1 MNIQTIQLENWKK
14 FTDPVE
20 INLKEG
26 LNVLYGPNESGKTT
40 LIDSVITTFYSK
52 HTSNSQKIKS
62 LKPWGTSL
70 HPRSSISFT
79 KNGQKY
85 RITKGF
91 QEKKS
96 LLEKMDQG
104 SWMQIAEGDQADK
117 QLIGLIGGQM
127 PARGDTK
134 PEYWGLGQT
143 LWMVQGT
150 PIIQEELNHETRS
163 SMQKMVGATIESD
176 EEKNVLKN
184 INSRFLENFSPKKKE
199 LKKKS
204 QLGTLKEEIIKLK
217 NELSASQ
224 ANIMKKERLMRTL
237 EDNKILFKKNKSN
250 LEAAK
255 NEKSQLAVEVEEAY
269 HHQRNREKLESEIQE
284 LATEFETAR
293 ERLDDINKG
302 KTEIDKIITSSDE
315 INLKLDPLKSESE
328 NLNHKME
335 DDTTAIRNLDQQ
347 LSAHMEEKRIVG
359 IAHTAVMDEQAL
371 DEKKIQLKEI
381 SEIKDDLKITKEKFH
396 AILVPDDKEFAKI
409 EGLSQ
414 AIHDAQTSLNAMGL
428 NIKATTENKMS
439 GNIILDRENTTFNL
453 DSESGTWTAHQ
464 SLKILID
471 GVGIIEVTSGSQ
483 DVQEMKERLEN
494 FKTQYQEL
502 MAPYPNNDLAQLKS
516 LMNQKESLKKDM
528 EWLQTQLNKKS
539 KKSEDELLNDI
550 KSLENRIKS
559 NWDKIPAGSDYKECE
574 GKDKIRVR
582 EELSVKINLMEG
594 VLNQLQKDR
603 EKLNQILENDRKT
616 IKSTGD
622 IIVEL
627 KTQLHGNNQRKEEI
641 ENRMTKLT
649 EDGRS
654 IGEREYEL
662 NQISLK
668 IEQKERVLTVYQD
681 ELEEKEIRPLKAFDG
696 LKSRVERLDD
706 EIRKQEISHAGM
718 ERELSLLMAQSTD
731 SNVLEEK
738 LAQLEI
744 QEKELITEV
753 AAIKLLHNLTSHYQD
768 STISKLSEPLE
779 IKVTEDL
786 ERLLGPKY
794 ALKFDLKMKPES
806 VDANGVDASLDL
818 LSFGTQ
824 EQVWCLFRLALGSI
838 LSSGERQLV
847 VLDDPRV
854 NTDPVRM
861 HHALEI
867 LEENA
872 QNMQVV
878 VVTCD
883 VDKYDSLSGA
893 NFISMDDIISNQRH

>member
-1 MNIQTIQLENWKK
+1 MNIQTIHLENWKK
-14 FTDPVE
+14 FTEPVE

-79 KNGQKY
+79 KNGHKY
-85 RITKGF
+85 RISKEF
-91 QEKKS
+91 YEKKS

-104 SWMQIAEGDQADK
+104 SWIRIAEGDQADK
-117 QLIGLIGGQM
+117 QLMELVGGQM

-150 PIIQEELNHETRS
+150 PIIQEELNDETRS
-163 SMQKMVGATIESD
+163 SMQKMVGATIESV
-176 EEKNVLKN
+176 EEKNVLKKIN
-184 INSRFLENFSPKKKE
+184 IRFLENFSPKKKE

-204 QLGTLKEEIIKLK
+204 QLGILKDEITDLKL
-217 NELSASQ
+217 ELTTSQ
-224 ANIMKKERLMRTL
+224 DNIRKKETLIRTL
-237 EDNKILFKKNKSN
+237 EDNKILFEKNKFN

-255 NEKSQLAVEVEEAY
+255 NEKSQLAIEVDEAY
-269 HHQRNREKLESEIQE
+269 QHQRNREALESEIQE
-284 LATEFETAR
+284 LTTEFKTAR
-293 ERLDDINKG
+293 ERLDEIIKG
-302 KTEIDKIITSSDE
+302 KTEIDKIIKSSDE
-315 INLKLDPLKSESE
+315 INLQLDPLKSESE

-347 LSAHMEEKRIVG
+347 INTHMEEKRIVG

-371 DEKKIQLKEI
+371 EGKKIQSNEI
-381 SEIKDDLKITKEKFH
+381 SEIKDDLKITKEKYDS
-396 AILVPDDKEFAKI
+396 ILVPDDKKFAKI

-414 AIHDAQTSLNAMGL
+414 NIHDTQTSLNAIGL
-428 NIKATTENKMS
+428 NIKATPENKLS
-439 GNIILDRENTTFNL
+439 GNIILDRENTSFCL
-453 DSESGTWTAHQ
+453 DSESAIWTAHQ
-464 SLKILID
+464 SLKIVID

-483 DVQEMKERLEN
+483 DVQEMKNRLEN
-494 FKTQYQEL
+494 FKNQYQEL
-502 MAPYPNNDLAQLKS
+502 IAPFPNYDLPQLKS
-516 LMNQKESLKKDM
+516 RMNQKESLKRDIQ
-528 EWLQTQLNKKS
+528 WLETQLNQKS
-539 KKSEDELLNDI
+539 KKGEDELLYEI

-559 NWDKIPAGSDYKECE
+559 NWDKIPSESEYTECE
-574 GKDKIRVR
+574 GKDKTRVR
-582 EELSVKINLMEG
+582 EELSLKINLIED

-603 EKLNQILENDRKT
+603 QKLNQILENDRRT
-616 IKSTGD
+616 IKNTAD
-622 IIVEL
+622 IIVKL
-627 KTQLHGNNQRKEEI
+627 KTQLHGNNQRKGEI
-641 ENRMTKLT
+641 QNRLTMLT
-649 EDGRS
+649 EDGLS
-654 IGEREYEL
+654 IEEREYEL

-681 ELEEKEIRPLKAFDG
+681 ELEEKEIRPLKAFEG
-696 LKSRVERLDD
+696 LQSKVERLDA

-731 SNVLEEK
+731 SSVIEEK
-738 LAQLEI
+738 LAQLKI
-744 QEKELITEV
+744 QEKELETEV
-753 AAIKLLHNLTSHYQD
+753 AAIKLLHNLTSHYHD
-768 STISKLSEPLE
+768 NTISKLREPLE
-779 IKVTEDL
+779 IRVTEDM

-794 ALKFDLKMKPES
+794 ALKFDLKMKPSS
-806 VDANGVDASLDL
+806 VDANGDDASLDL

-824 EQVWCLFRLALGSI
+824 EQVWCLFRLALGNI
-838 LSSGERQLV
+838 LSSEEKQLV
-847 VLDDPRV
+847 VLDDPLV

-867 LEENA
+867 LEEKS

-883 VDKYDSLSGA
+883 VDKYNSLSEA
-893 NFISMDDIISNQRH
+893 NFISMEDVSS

>member
-40 LIDSVITTFYSK
+40 FIDSVITTFYSK
-52 HTSNSQKIKS
+52 HTSNSQKIKN

-70 HPRSSISFT
+70 NPRSSISFT
-79 KNGQKY
+79 KNGQEY
-85 RITKGF
+85 RISKRF

-104 SWMQIAEGDQADK
+104 SWMRIAEGDQADK
-117 QLIGLIGGQM
+117 QLLELIGGQM
-127 PARGDTK
+127 PVRGDTK

-150 PIIQEELNHETRS
+150 PIIQEELNPETRS
-163 SMQKMVGATIESD
+163 SMQKMIGATIESE
-176 EEKNVLKN
+176 EEKNVLKK
-184 INSRFLENFSPKKKE
+184 INSQFLENFSPKKKE

-204 QLGTLKEEIIKLK
+204 QLGILKDEITYLK
-217 NELSASQ
+217 MELTTSQ
-224 ANIMKKERLMRTL
+224 DNIQKKETIMRTL
-237 EDNKILFKKNKSN
+237 EDNKILFEKNKSH

-255 NEKSQLAVEVEEAY
+255 NEKSQLAIEVDEAY
-269 HHQRNREKLESEIQE
+269 QHQRNREKLESEIQE
-284 LATEFETAR
+284 LTTEFKTAR
-293 ERLDDINKG
+293 ERLDEIIKG
-302 KTEIDKIITSSDE
+302 KTEIDKIIKSSDE
-315 INLKLDPLKSESE
+315 INQQLDPLKSESE

-347 LSAHMEEKRIVG
+347 INTHMEEKRIVG

-371 DEKKIQLKEI
+371 DEKKIQLNEI
-381 SEIKDDLKITKEKFH
+381 SEIKDDLKITKEKYDS
-396 AILVPDDKEFAKI
+396 ILVPDDKKFAKI
-409 EGLSQ
+409 EELSQ
-414 AIHDAQTSLNAMGL
+414 NIHDAQTSLNAIGL

-439 GNIILDRENTTFNL
+439 GNIILDRENTSFYL
-453 DSESGTWTAHQ
+453 DGESSNWTAHQ
-464 SLKILID
+464 SLKIVID
-471 GVGIIEVTSGSQ
+471 GVGIIVVTSGSQ
-483 DVQEMKERLEN
+483 DVQEMKEKLEN
-494 FKTQYQEL
+494 FKNQYQEL
-502 MAPYPNNDLAQLKS
+502 IAPFPNDDLPQLKS
-516 LMNQKESLKKDM
+516 LMNQKESLKKDI

-539 KKSEDELLNDI
+539 KKGEDELLNEI

-582 EELSVKINLMEG
+582 EELSVKINLMEE

-603 EKLNQILENDRKT
+603 QKLNQILENDGRT
-616 IKSTGD
+616 IKSTAD
-622 IIVEL
+622 IIVNL

-641 ENRMTKLT
+641 ENRLTMLT
-649 EDGRS
+649 EDGLS
-654 IGEREYEL
+654 IEEREYEL

-681 ELEEKEIRPLKAFDG
+681 EVEEKEIIPLKAFEG

-718 ERELSLLMAQSTD
+718 ERELSILMAQSTD
-731 SNVLEEK
+731 SSVIEEK

-744 QEKELITEV
+744 QEKELETEV
-753 AAIKLLHNLTSHYQD
+753 AAIKLLYNLTSHYQD
-768 STISKLSEPLE
+768 NNISKLSEPLE
-779 IKVTEDL
+779 IKVTEDM

-794 ALKFDLKMKPES
+794 SLKFDSKMKPES
-806 VDANGVDASLDL
+806 VDANGEEASLDL

-838 LSSGERQLV
+838 LSSEEKQLV
-847 VLDDPRV
+847 VLDDPLV

-872 QNMQVV
+872 RNMQVV

-883 VDKYDSLSGA
+883 IDKYDSLSGA
-893 NFISMDDIISNQRH
+893 NFISMDEIIS

>member
-1 MNIQTIQLENWKK
+1 MNIQTIKLENWKK
-14 FTDPVE
+14 FTYPVE

-52 HTSNSQKIKS
+52 HTSNSQKIKN

-70 HPRSSISFT
+70 NPRSSISFT
-79 KNGQKY
+79 RNGQEY
-85 RITKGF
+85 RISKRF

-117 QLIGLIGGQM
+117 KLLELIGGQM

-150 PIIQEELNHETRS
+150 PIIHEELNHETRS
-163 SMQKMVGATIESD
+163 SMQKMIGATIESE
-176 EEKNVLKN
+176 EEKNVLEK
-184 INSRFLENFSPKKKE
+184 INSQFLENFSPKKKE

-204 QLGTLKEEIIKLK
+204 QLGILKDEITYLK
-217 NELSASQ
+217 MELITSQ
-224 ANIMKKERLMRTL
+224 DNIQKKETIMRTL
-237 EDNKILFKKNKSN
+237 GDNKILFEKNKSH

-255 NEKSQLAVEVEEAY
+255 NEKSQLAIEVDEAY
-269 HHQRNREKLESEIQE
+269 QHQRNREKLESEIQE
-284 LATEFETAR
+284 LTTEFKTAR
-293 ERLDDINKG
+293 ERLDEIIKG
-302 KTEIDKIITSSDE
+302 KTEIDKIIKSSDE
-315 INLKLDPLKSESE
+315 INLQLDPLKSESE

-347 LSAHMEEKRIVG
+347 INTHMEEKRIVG

-371 DEKKIQLKEI
+371 DEKKIQLNEI
-381 SEIKDDLKITKEKFH
+381 SEIKDDLKITKEKYDS
-396 AILVPDDKEFAKI
+396 IMVPDEKEFTKI

-414 AIHDAQTSLNAMGL
+414 NIHDAQTSLNAIGL

-439 GNIILDRENTTFNL
+439 GNIILDRENTSFYL
-453 DSESGTWTAHQ
+453 DNESAIWTAHQ
-464 SLKILID
+464 SLKIKID

-483 DVQEMKERLEN
+483 DVQEMKDRLEN
-494 FKTQYQEL
+494 FKNQYQEL
-502 MAPYPNNDLAQLKS
+502 IAPFPNDDLPQLKS
-516 LMNQKESLKKDM
+516 LMNQKESLKKDI

-539 KKSEDELLNDI
+539 KKGEDELLNEI

-582 EELSVKINLMEG
+582 EELSVKINLMEE

-603 EKLNQILENDRKT
+603 QKLNEILENDGRT
-616 IKSTGD
+616 IKSTAD
-622 IIVEL
+622 IIVNL

-641 ENRMTKLT
+641 ENRLTMLT
-649 EDGRS
+649 EDGLS
-654 IGEREYEL
+654 IEEREYEL

-681 ELEEKEIRPLKAFDG
+681 ELEEKEIRPLKAFEG

-718 ERELSLLMAQSTD
+718 ERELSILMAQSTD
-731 SNVLEEK
+731 SSVIEEK

-744 QEKELITEV
+744 QEKELETEV

-768 STISKLSEPLE
+768 NNISKLSEPLE
-779 IKVTEDL
+779 IKVTEDM

-794 ALKFDLKMKPES
+794 SLKFDLKMKPES
-806 VDANGVDASLDL
+806 VDANGEEASLDL

-824 EQVWCLFRLALGSI
+824 EQVWCLFRLALGNI
-838 LSSGERQLV
+838 LSSEEKQLV
-847 VLDDPRV
+847 VLDDPLV

-872 QNMQVV
+872 RSMQVV

-883 VDKYDSLSGA
+883 IDKYDSLSGA
-893 NFISMDDIISNQRH
+893 NFISMDEIIS

>member
-1 MNIQTIQLENWKK
+1 MNIHTIQLENWKK
-14 FTDPVE
+14 FRKPVQ

-26 LNVLYGPNESGKTT
+26 LNILYGPNESGKTT

-70 HPRSSISFT
+70 HPRSNISFT

-91 QEKKS
+91 QDRKS

-104 SWMQIAEGDQADK
+104 SWMQIAEGDKADK
-117 QLIGLIGGQM
+117 QLIELVGGQM
-127 PARGDTK
+127 PTRGDTR

-163 SMQKMVGATIESD
+163 SMQKMVGATIESE

-217 NELSASQ
+217 NELSLSQ
-224 ANIMKKERLMRTL
+224 ANIMKKETLMRTL
-237 EDNKILFKKNKSN
+237 EDNKILFEKNKSS

-255 NEKSQLAVEVEEAY
+255 NEKSQLAQGVDEAY
-269 HHQRNREKLESEIQE
+269 QHQRNREKLEREVQE
-284 LATEFETAR
+284 LETEYLTTR
-293 ERLDDINKG
+293 ERLDEIIRG
-302 KTEIDKIITSSDE
+302 QTEIDKIIKSSDE
-315 INLKLDPLKSESE
+315 INLQLDPLKSESE

-335 DDTTAIRNLDQQ
+335 DDTSAIRNLDQQ
-347 LSAHMEEKRIVG
+347 LSTHMGEKRIVG

-371 DEKKIQLKEI
+371 DEKKNQLNEI
-381 SEIKDDLKITKEKFH
+381 IEIKDDLKITKEKYDP
-396 AILVPDDKEFAKI
+396 ILVPDDKEFAKI

-414 AIHDAQTSLNAMGL
+414 DIHDAQTSLNAMGL
-428 NIKATTENKMS
+428 NIKATTHNKIS
-439 GNIILDRENTTFNL
+439 GNIFLDRENASFYL
-453 DSESGTWTAHQ
+453 DGESATWTAHQ
-464 SLKILID
+464 SLKIVID
-471 GVGIIEVTSGSQ
+471 GVGVIEVTSGSQ

-494 FKTQYQEL
+494 FKNQYQEL
-502 MAPYPNNDLAQLKS
+502 IAPFPQADLPQLKS
-516 LMNQKESLKKDM
+516 LMNQKESLKKDI
-528 EWLQTQLNKKS
+528 EWLQSQLNKKS
-539 KKSEDELLNDI
+539 KKGEDELLKEI

-559 NWDKIPAGSDYKECE
+559 NWDKIPAGSAYKECE
-574 GKDKIRVR
+574 SKDKIRVR

-603 EKLNQILENDRKT
+603 QKLNEILENDRGT
-616 IKSTGD
+616 IKSTAD

-627 KTQLHGNNQRKEEI
+627 KTKLHGNNQRKEEI
-641 ENRMTKLT
+641 ENRLSILT
-649 EDGRS
+649 DDGLS
-654 IGEREYEL
+654 IEEREYKL

-681 ELEEKEIRPLKAFDG
+681 ELEEKEIRPRKAFDG
-696 LKSRVERLDD
+696 LKSKVERLDD
-706 EIRKQEISHAGM
+706 EIRRQEINRAGM
-718 ERELSLLMAQSTD
+718 ERELSMLMAQSTD
-731 SNVLEEK
+731 SSVLEEK
-738 LAQLEI
+738 LTQLKI
-744 QEKELITEV
+744 QEKELEIEV
-753 AAIKLLHNLTSHYQD
+753 AAIKLLHNLTSHYQEN
-768 STISKLSEPLE
+768 TISKLAEPLE
-779 IKVTEDL
+779 IRVTEDM

-794 ALKFDLKMKPES
+794 SLKFDLRMKPES
-806 VDANGVDASLDL
+806 VNTQGEEASLDL

-824 EQVWCLFRLALGSI
+824 EQVWYLFRLALGNI
-838 LSSGERQLV
+838 LSSEEQQLV
-847 VLDDPRV
+847 VLDDPLV

-872 QNMQVV
+872 RNMQVV

-883 VDKYDSLSGA
+883 VDKYDSLTSA
-893 NFISMDDIISNQRH
+893 NFISMDEIIS

>member
-1 MNIQTIQLENWKK
+1 MNLITIQLENWKK
-14 FTDPVE
+14 FRNPVE

-26 LNVLYGPNESGKTT
+26 LNILYGPNESGKTT

-70 HPRSSISFT
+70 HPRCSISFI

-91 QEKKS
+91 QERKS
-96 LLEKMDQG
+96 LLEKMDKG

-117 QLIGLIGGQM
+117 QLIELVGGQM
-127 PARGDTK
+127 PTRGDTR

-150 PIIQEELNHETRS
+150 PIIQEELNQETRS
-163 SMQKMVGATIESD
+163 SMQKMVGATIESE

-217 NELSASQ
+217 NQLSLSQ
-224 ANIMKKERLMRTL
+224 ANIMKKETLMRTL
-237 EDNKILFKKNKSN
+237 EDNKILFEKNKSS

-255 NEKSQLAVEVEEAY
+255 NEKSQLAQGVDEAY
-269 HHQRNREKLESEIQE
+269 QHQRNREKLESEVQE
-284 LATEFETAR
+284 LETEYLTTR
-293 ERLDDINKG
+293 ERLDEIIRG
-302 KTEIDKIITSSDE
+302 QTEIDKIIKSSDE
-315 INLKLDPLKSESE
+315 INLQLDPLKSESE
-328 NLNHKME
+328 NLNRKME
-335 DDTTAIRNLDQQ
+335 DDTSAIRNLDQQ
-347 LSAHMEEKRIVG
+347 LSTHMEEKRIVG
-359 IAHTAVMDEQAL
+359 IAHTAVMDEQSL
-371 DEKKIQLKEI
+371 NEKNNQLKEI
-381 SEIKDDLKITKEKFH
+381 IEIKDDLKITKEKYVR
-396 AILVPDDKEFAKI
+396 ILVPDDKEFAKI
-409 EGLSQ
+409 ERLSQ
-414 AIHDAQTSLNAMGL
+414 DIHDAQTSLNAMGL
-428 NIKATTENKMS
+428 NIKATTQNKIS
-439 GNIILDRENTTFNL
+439 GNIFLDRENASFSL
-453 DSESGTWTAHQ
+453 EGKSATWTAHQ
-464 SLKILID
+464 SLKIIID
-471 GVGIIEVTSGSQ
+471 GVGVIEVTSGSQ

-502 MAPYPNNDLAQLKS
+502 IAPFPQSDLPQLKS
-516 LMNQKESLKKDM
+516 LMNQKESLKKDI

-539 KKSEDELLNDI
+539 KKGEDELLKEI

-559 NWDKIPAGSDYKECE
+559 NWDKIPAGSAYKECE
-574 GKDKIRVR
+574 SKDKIRVR

-603 EKLNQILENDRKT
+603 QKLNQILENDRGT
-616 IKSTGD
+616 IKSTAD

-641 ENRMTKLT
+641 ENRLSILT
-649 EDGRS
+649 DDGLLVE
-654 IGEREYEL
+654 EREYKL
-662 NQISLK
+662 NEISLK
-668 IEQKERVLTVYQD
+668 IDQKQRVLTVYQD
-681 ELEEKEIRPLKAFDG
+681 ELDEKEIKPLKAFNG
-696 LKSRVERLDD
+696 MKTKVERLDD
-706 EIRKQEISHAGM
+706 EIRRQEINRAGM
-718 ERELSLLMAQSTD
+718 ERELSMLMAQSTD
-731 SNVLEEK
+731 SSVLEEK
-738 LAQLEI
+738 LTQLKI
-744 QEKELITEV
+744 QEKELETEV

-768 STISKLSEPLE
+768 NTISKLAEPLE
-779 IKVTEDL
+779 IRVTEDM

-794 ALKFDLKMKPES
+794 SLKFDSKMKPDS
-806 VDANGVDASLDL
+806 VNAQGEEASLDL

-824 EQVWCLFRLALGSI
+824 EQVWYLFRLALGNI
-838 LSSGERQLV
+838 LSSEEQQLV
-847 VLDDPRV
+847 VLDDPLV

-872 QNMQVV
+872 RNMQVV

-883 VDKYDSLSGA
+883 VDKYDSLTGA
-893 NFISMDDIISNQRH
+893 NFISMDEIIS